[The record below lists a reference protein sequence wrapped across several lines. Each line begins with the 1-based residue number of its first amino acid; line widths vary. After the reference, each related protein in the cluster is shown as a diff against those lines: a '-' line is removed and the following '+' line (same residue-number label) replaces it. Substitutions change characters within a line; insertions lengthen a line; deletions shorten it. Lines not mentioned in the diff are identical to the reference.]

1 MAVTVAD
8 VARRAGVSTASVS
21 RALSGADGVSAAV
34 RERVVAAAQALG
46 YRPNTVARS
55 LRTTRTQ
62 TIGLIIPDMVNPFFS
77 ELAWAIEEAAHEHG
91 YSVILCNANEETD
104 RQDGY
109 IELLL
114 ARRVDGLLLTP
125 VLEESE
131 ALRAVAR
138 QGVPMVFVDRS
149 LASMEAP
156 VVRADGSLAIS
167 QLVDHL
173 VDLGHERIAVITGP
187 QATVTGRE
195 RLAAFRTAMRARSLD
210 LPDELVRFGNFQADS
225 GRRAAVELLDL
236 DEPPTAV
243 FAIDNLMTLGVF
255 QEMRRRGLRIGSD
268 IAVAGFDDPPW
279 FQLLDPPLTTVS
291 QPVTR
296 MGALAVDMLLEA
308 INAGSVE
315 SHLLDCALVI
325 RESCGETA
333 APRETFRS
341 RHMPPD
347 ENPVNDYGD
356 D

>member
-8 VARRAGVSTASVS
+8 VARHAGVSTASVS

-34 RERVVAAAQALG
+34 RERVTAAAQALG

-62 TIGLIIPDMVNPFFS
+62 TIGLIIPDVVNPFFS
-77 ELAWAIEEAAHEHG
+77 ELAWAAEEAAHQHG
-91 YSVILCNANEETD
+91 YSVILCNANEETE

-109 IELLL
+109 IDLML

-125 VLEESE
+125 VLEESS

-138 QGVPMVFVDRS
+138 QGVPMVFVDRAV
-149 LASMEAP
+149 ASMDVP
-156 VVRADGSLAIS
+156 VVRADGHAAIS

-173 VDLGHERIAVITGP
+173 VKLGHERIAVISGP
-187 QATVTGRE
+187 PQTVTGRE
-195 RLAAFRTAMRARSLD
+195 RLTSFREAMRAHSLD
-210 LPDELVRFGNFQADS
+210 LPEELVRFGNFQADS
-225 GRRAAVELLDL
+225 GRRAAAELLDL

-255 QEMRRRGLRIGSD
+255 QETRKRGLRIGAD
-268 IAVAGFDDPPW
+268 MAVAGFDDPPW

-296 MGALAVDMLLEA
+296 MGALAVDMLIEA
-308 INAGSVE
+308 IGAESVE
-315 SHLLDCALVI
+315 SHLLDCELVI
-325 RESCGETA
+325 RESCGETKA
-333 APRETFRS
+333 LSGKGRRPDR
-341 RHMPPD
+341 MP
-347 ENPVNDYGD
+347 
-356 D
+356 